1 MIVVIFIT
9 YQIGLFNLP
18 QKCWTWV
25 PHGYHSER
33 SICTPCTKTGHFIR
47 TRITSSNNTQVGKC
61 SPYIL
66 KSSMRFWVYVEL
78 SRNWNEKSVMTV
90 MTRIS
95 VLPIRPFKYFCYHLC
110 EILWACSRAQGGSWK
125 TLFNVFWYGLSNKPD
140 VKGDI
145 SLHSW
150 SFGLPRYLSHIV
162 QHTGMANNPTWAWCK
177 YICGVKIQDI
187 LYISAAVTSLFELWS
202 LNEFIFLHILS
213 NFRQIIP
220 KKNNFEPIFY
230 ERRKWESYRHQSK
243 FKTVY
248 LWKKL

>member
-1 MIVVIFIT
+1 MSYSYQNMIVVIFIT
-9 YQIGLFNLP
+9 YQIGPFNLP
-18 QKCWTWV
+18 QNCWTWV

-33 SICTPCTKTGHFIR
+33 SICTSCTKTGHLIW
-47 TRITSSNNTQVGKC
+47 TRITSSSNTQVGKC
-61 SPYIL
+61 SPYTL

-78 SRNWNEKSVMTV
+78 RNWNEKSVMTV

-145 SLHSW
+145 SLYSW
-150 SFGLPRYLSHIV
+150 SFGLLRYLSHIV
-162 QHTGMANNPTWAWCK
+162 QHIGMANNPTWAWCK

-187 LYISAAVTSLFELWS
+187 YISCGDLTLRALEFERIYILTH
-202 LNEFIFLHILS
+202 FI
-213 NFRQIIP
+213 
-220 KKNNFEPIFY
+220 
-230 ERRKWESYRHQSK
+230 
-243 FKTVY
+243 
-248 LWKKL
+248 